1 MCSPSICL
9 VVSLP
14 SEETTDARFPL
25 LLSWTVSL
33 LLINSK
39 VAKLKLVYNI
49 ISTETSYVNFEVIT
63 EPLWF

>member
-14 SEETTDARFPL
+14 LKKTTDARFPL

-33 LLINSK
+33 LLINCK